1 MIVNDRDSRR
11 LVIKSN
17 QTFWVIGIFV
27 IFMAV
32 LFTGFFLSLN
42 PFEELNTFMDYFGI
56 VFFGIWLLTL
66 LAGGVYSVVTN
77 SKTVTLDARGILCR
91 SLVGQDF
98 VLWSE
103 VADWGLSYCGQTKG
117 EGNTYE
123 LYFSKH
129 PCLTKN
135 DCRKRLKGKMISERT
150 RNTIKMVTGII
161 GMLCFLAI
169 LVGLIML
176 LQDGAMTKAA
186 GKYTVLI
193 ALTLL
198 LLPMAVGGIVW
209 VIRRCLKREDAS

>member
-1 MIVNDRDSRR
+1 MELTAWCYIKIIRLIVPEK
-11 LVIKSN
+11 I
-17 QTFWVIGIFV
+17 
-27 IFMAV
+27 
-32 LFTGFFLSLN
+32 
-42 PFEELNTFMDYFGI
+42 
-56 VFFGIWLLTL
+56 
-66 LAGGVYSVVTN
+66 
-77 SKTVTLDARGILCR
+77 
-91 SLVGQDF
+91 
-98 VLWSE
+98 
-103 VADWGLSYCGQTKG
+103 
-117 EGNTYE
+117 
-123 LYFSKH
+123 
-129 PCLTKN
+129 
-135 DCRKRLKGKMISERT
+135 ISERT

>member
-1 MIVNDRDSRR
+1 MIFDIFLEGSMELTAWCYIKIIR
-11 LVIKSN
+11 L
-17 QTFWVIGIFV
+17 
-27 IFMAV
+27 
-32 LFTGFFLSLN
+32 
-42 PFEELNTFMDYFGI
+42 I
-56 VFFGIWLLTL
+56 VPEKI
-66 LAGGVYSVVTN
+66 
-77 SKTVTLDARGILCR
+77 
-91 SLVGQDF
+91 
-98 VLWSE
+98 
-103 VADWGLSYCGQTKG
+103 
-117 EGNTYE
+117 
-123 LYFSKH
+123 
-129 PCLTKN
+129 
-135 DCRKRLKGKMISERT
+135 ISERT

>member
-1 MIVNDRDSRR
+1 MIFDIFLEGSMELTAWCYIKIIR
-11 LVIKSN
+11 L
-17 QTFWVIGIFV
+17 
-27 IFMAV
+27 
-32 LFTGFFLSLN
+32 
-42 PFEELNTFMDYFGI
+42 I
-56 VFFGIWLLTL
+56 VP
-66 LAGGVYSVVTN
+66 
-77 SKTVTLDARGILCR
+77 
-91 SLVGQDF
+91 
-98 VLWSE
+98 E
-103 VADWGLSYCGQTKG
+103 
-117 EGNTYE
+117 
-123 LYFSKH
+123 
-129 PCLTKN
+129 
-135 DCRKRLKGKMISERT
+135 KMISERT

>member
-1 MIVNDRDSRR
+1 MPPLLFALCLIIMIIQGGDFMIVNDRDSRR

-17 QTFWVIGIFV
+17 QTFWFIGIFV

-32 LFTGFFLSLN
+32 VFTGFFLSLN
-42 PFEELNTFMDYFGI
+42 PFEDLNTFMDYFGI
-56 VFFGIWLLTL
+56 VFCGIWLLTL

-98 VLWSE
+98 ILWSE

-135 DCRKRLKGKMISERT
+135 DCRKRLKGKMIRTFVMGNDYEEAVNVIIPFGKERT
-150 RNTIKMVTGII
+150 GVEP
-161 GMLCFLAI
+161 F
-169 LVGLIML
+169 V
-176 LQDGAMTKAA
+176 
-186 GKYTVLI
+186 
-193 ALTLL
+193 
-198 LLPMAVGGIVW
+198 AVDRFHFWG
-209 VIRRCLKREDAS
+209 